1 MSAAK
6 PDVRKVELYDEKPK
20 MNIQE
25 SIKPKMV
32 AEAPKITSAADTATS
47 SAVSLLG
54 KGSTGKGSAEKP
66 KYTVEAPR
74 II

>member
-1 MSAAK
+1 VTAAK
-6 PDVRKVELYDEKPK
+6 TDVRTVELYDEKPK
-20 MNIQE
+20 MTLRE
-25 SIKPKMV
+25 SVKPKMV
-32 AEAPKITSAADTATS
+32 AEAPKITSAPDTATS

-66 KYTVEAPR
+66 KYTVEPPR

>member
-1 MSAAK
+1 
-6 PDVRKVELYDEKPK
+6 
-20 MNIQE
+20 MNIKE

-32 AEAPKITSAADTATS
+32 AEAPKITTAPATATS

-54 KGSTGKGSAEKP
+54 KASAGNGSGEKP